1 MGGSGGCRCPRRP
14 CSPRSHHP
22 PGDHDRYVGAC
33 QVQPPC
39 AAPRPWVAPRDT
51 PRVRV
56 GILGGWPEPPVS
68 DRRVRRALRPLG
80 RLPRPWGP
88 ASGRVGCIASPHPA
102 LAEVSPVPAEHGIP
116 RGHPGAP
123 RRPPMAGLVP
133 ALSQQPGALPPLGDD
148 TSPGVCFCPLVCPG
162 RDCQAALHFRSG
174 SDTAGLLRSPQEASD
189 WWR

>member
-1 MGGSGGCRCPRRP
+1 MIGTWVPARYNLPAPPRARGWRHVTPRGSEWGSSGAGP
-14 CSPRSHHP
+14 SHLSVT
-22 PGDHDRYVGAC
+22 GV
-33 QVQPPC
+33 C
-39 AAPRPWVAPRDT
+39 AALSAR
-51 PRVRV
+51 
-56 GILGGWPEPPVS
+56 S
-68 DRRVRRALRPLG
+68 G

-148 TSPGVCFCPLVCPG
+148 TSSGVCFCPLVCPG

-174 SDTAGLLRSPQEASD
+174 SDTAGLLRRPQEASD